1 MLYRLL
7 AKQPHMRL
15 AEPDEIM
22 AHPFFA
28 KINWDKMMARQCTT
42 PYKPEV
48 KGPLDLRHFEQ
59 EYTNKAPIL
68 SPPSPQSKLRDIDNK
83 VESA

>member
-1 MLYRLL
+1 
-7 AKQPHMRL
+7 MRL

-28 KINWDKMMARQCTT
+28 KINWRQMLARKCPT

-48 KGPLDLRHFEQ
+48 KGPLDLSHFEQ
-59 EYTNKAPIL
+59 EYTNKLPIL
-68 SPPSPQSKLRDIDNK
+68 SPPSP
-83 VESA
+83 